1 MDIKSCSQAQPL
13 KAGGPGLAPC
23 ARFQNNGLPRLVW
36 HPSKT
41 TSKLPVV
48 KHHINIVSCKILEIT
63 KAALPNSA
71 AGPTCGAAEPGAGAW
86 TACPA
91 RLGAS
96 SSSPP
101 DSSTAT
107 WKRRQRH
114 WGQEPLFTPA
124 GRKCLQPES
133 ARPGSPLASVAN
145 RPRPSGW
152 KPFPDSAPSAGLG
165 WPWVWRR
172 WRGWRG
178 WQGLAGGGPHP
189 FRVPRGFGRREVLST
204 LAHLNPFLLPLS
216 PGMHFEGVTGTGVV
230 AVGWIVPGK

>member
-1 MDIKSCSQAQPL
+1 MTPALKRCPRGRVDIKSRSEAQPL

-107 WKRRQRH
+107 WKQRQRH

-124 GRKCLQPES
+124 SRKCLQPES

-152 KPFPDSAPSAGLG
+152 KPFPDCSISRAGMALGLALLEGLEGLAGAGLG
-165 WPWVWRR
+165 VDLTPSV
-172 WRGWRG
+172 
-178 WQGLAGGGPHP
+178 
-189 FRVPRGFGRREVLST
+189 
-204 LAHLNPFLLPLS
+204 S
-216 PGMHFEGVTGTGVV
+216 PGALGGEKSYPP
-230 AVGWIVPGK
+230 WLI